1 MDIQTLTEKKKVL
14 NETLSLKVAELQQ
27 MENARNQLTTE
38 IIKMQG
44 QVSLVEELLKAETP
58 K

>member
-14 NETLSLKVAELQQ
+14 NETLSQKVAELQQ

-38 IIKMQG
+38 IIELRGKIN
-44 QVSLVEELLKAETP
+44 LIEELLKEETP

>member
-14 NETLSLKVAELQQ
+14 NETLSRKVAELQQ

>member
-14 NETLSLKVAELQQ
+14 NETLSQKVAELQQ